1 MKKRGTRKSDGGK
14 VLTIPELRQS
24 MDYISNY
31 SSKLVSGT
39 KKSVKELA
47 KDFAREW
54 KKVFGKTLS
63 PKIAESYVRHIMGMK
78 KSKGTRR
85 KQRGGAQDMTLT
97 GAPINYETRP
107 GVPLPYGNFL
117 EYVNKGF
124 WNPEP
129 AILQDC
135 GRQVGVMPTS
145 DISSNQAGGG
155 VMDWLR
161 QSADAIS
168 FRPFVAQNPSTP
180 QQDTMS
186 AWKGQGIGPGPESW
200 QQAWQP
206 KMGNNPLPPMTAVA
220 VYDRDIKQD
229 VITR

>member
-1 MKKRGTRKSDGGK
+1 MGTK

-24 MDYISNY
+24 MDYITHY

-47 KDFAREW
+47 KDFAHEW
-54 KKVFGKTLS
+54 KKVFGKSLS
-63 PKIAESYVRHIMGMK
+63 PKIAESYVKHILGMK
-78 KSKGTRR
+78 KGKGTRR
-85 KQRGGAQDMTLT
+85 KQRGGAQDLTLT

-135 GRQVGVMPTS
+135 GRQVGVMPTTN
-145 DISSNQAGGG
+145 ISSNQAGGG
-155 VMDWLR
+155 VMDFLR

-168 FRPFVAQNPSTP
+168 FRPFVAQNPSTV

-186 AWKGQGIGPGPESW
+186 AWKGQGTGPGPESW

-220 VYDRDIKQD
+220 VYDRDIKSD
-229 VITR
+229 VTTR

>member
-1 MKKRGTRKSDGGK
+1 
-14 VLTIPELRQS
+14 
-24 MDYISNY
+24 
-31 SSKLVSGT
+31 
-39 KKSVKELA
+39 
-47 KDFAREW
+47 
-54 KKVFGKTLS
+54 
-63 PKIAESYVRHIMGMK
+63 
-78 KSKGTRR
+78 
-85 KQRGGAQDMTLT
+85 
-97 GAPINYETRP
+97 
-107 GVPLPYGNFL
+107 L